1 MNGELAKLVLAVQFL
16 TRLPLRTDKMF
27 TPERMAQAPRYFPL
41 VGILVGLVSAGVFWI
56 VALVPPQKKSNYF
69 GPPGALPIDAP

>member
-41 VGILVGLVSAGVFWI
+41 VGILVGLQLNGKQMKELKRLAPV
-56 VALVPPQKKSNYF
+56 L
-69 GPPGALPIDAP
+69 IDAEAK